1 VPGAYQGRGH
11 GNAFLNDLCG
21 ADVLIHVVDASGGT
35 DKGGNPTEA
44 SFSGLGRREEKAKEE
59 QDVYRPSDDVAWVRN
74 EIHRWIYN
82 NIQAKWASV
91 VRLGVDRL
99 VELLSGYHASRA
111 VAAAALKRMGVDL
124 KTISSEELR
133 LWMPIDLHRLV
144 AHFLRVRFP
153 ILLALNKC
161 DHPDSEGH
169 VQELLRRYDK
179 EPHARVSALA
189 ELRLSRWRREGRVD
203 YSPGSRHVHVI
214 SPLSTFG
221 EELRW
226 VQDVMANLGGSTGVL
241 ELVNAA
247 VHLRPPL
254 LVFPVADL
262 ETCRCEGPVQRQES
276 LGVAGSW
283 FSTCAA
289 GSDHILRDVIVMKPG
304 SSVQDV
310 YETMKRPPWQM
321 ISGDFIRAECR
332 IDQEQ
337 RKLMKKTDVVNEGTC
352 VLKIMTNKRSCWQ
365 RK

>member
-1 VPGAYQGRGH
+1 WNFVVGLVGKPSAGKSTLFNALVNPVRPEDDARMESFPFTTILPNTGQGYFTVPCPSPAKDVEGTMTPAHGFAGNGERLLPIQVIDVAGLVPGAYQGRGH

-111 VAAAALKRMGVDL
+111 VAAAALKRMG
-124 KTISSEELR
+124 LR

-179 EPHARVSALA
+179 E
-189 ELRLSRWRREGRVD
+189 
-203 YSPGSRHVHVI
+203 
-214 SPLSTFG
+214 
-221 EELRW
+221 
-226 VQDVMANLGGSTGVL
+226 
-241 ELVNAA
+241 
-247 VHLRPPL
+247 
-254 LVFPVADL
+254 
-262 ETCRCEGPVQRQES
+262 
-276 LGVAGSW
+276 
-283 FSTCAA
+283 
-289 GSDHILRDVIVMKPG
+289 
-304 SSVQDV
+304 
-310 YETMKRPPWQM
+310 
-321 ISGDFIRAECR
+321 
-332 IDQEQ
+332 
-337 RKLMKKTDVVNEGTC
+337 
-352 VLKIMTNKRSCWQ
+352 
-365 RK
+365 